1 MTKREPAPMV
11 SYVTE
16 IHKDGGR
23 RGITTHA
30 GPLEKA
36 KVEAAEALRQHR
48 AEFVLVIDLDNFA
61 EV

>member
-1 MTKREPAPMV
+1 MV